1 MFMPL
6 LLDGVAA
13 GALPELSKIDFAHLL
28 KIGKANVGGRFAHLL
43 KDFFGA
49 AHHEMVSIT
58 IPYINWH

>member
-1 MFMPL
+1 
-6 LLDGVAA
+6 VAA
-13 GALPELSKIDFAHLL
+13 AALPGFPKVRLAHLL